1 MSSLVD
7 NNNNN
12 IIGDVESSLKC
23 WICLEPLFVPT
34 RVQCYQAD
42 HEEMTNILSCLTC
55 SRKLLKCN
63 FKKNARIGNVNL
75 PCGCSIKISDAKYKV
90 IKYLNPILNSVYKN
104 GINCS
109 NGCGFI
115 AKTQRGAHNHLL
127 DDCPKSWIKCNH
139 CNKWGFRKEI
149 NSKEHIGNHSV
160 YIAQG
165 HNHISYAF
173 NRPHKRSDIG
183 KIFNDWFSLVVNSHF
198 RGLGNHY
205 FDDDI
210 SEITIKRHD
219 GYSITYCRNQKKS

>member
-7 NNNNN
+7 NNN
-12 IIGDVESSLKC
+12 IIEDVESSLKC

-42 HEEMTNILSCLTC
+42 HEAMTNILSCLTC

-63 FKKNARIGNVNL
+63 LKKNERNGKINL
-75 PCGCSIKISDAKYKV
+75 PCGCSLKISDAKYKV

-109 NGCGFI
+109 NGCDFR
-115 AKTQRGAHNHLL
+115 AKTQREAHNHLL

-139 CNKWGFRKEI
+139 CNKWGFRSMI
-149 NSKEHIGNHSV
+149 NSKEHIGNHDI
-160 YIAQG
+160 YIG
-165 HNHISYAF
+165 KNFMNISYGY
-173 NRPHKRSDIG
+173 NILYKRSDIG
-183 KIFNDWFSLVVNSHF
+183 KVFNDWFYSIIKSHF
-198 RGLGNHY
+198 KGLGNHY

-210 SEITIKRHD
+210 LEITLKRHD
-219 GYSITYCRNQKKS
+219 GHSITYCRDGIKKC